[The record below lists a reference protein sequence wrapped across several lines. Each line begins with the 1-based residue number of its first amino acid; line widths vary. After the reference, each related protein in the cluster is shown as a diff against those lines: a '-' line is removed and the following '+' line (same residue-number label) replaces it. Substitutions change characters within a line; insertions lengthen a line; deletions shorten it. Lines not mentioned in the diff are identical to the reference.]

1 MLTMPAQLL
10 PAQSS
15 PWAIL
20 FIIVVVLALDGSLA
34 MIALALG
41 VLFVA
46 FKAGKMAYDAIDRLV
61 DWLIFTIFRLA
72 EDVLES
78 PPLDRVPFFQLVL
91 VGVKKAYDIVNG
103 AQKLIELAINLAAT
117 ALAAALML
125 LCGLALALV
134 NLAALGAVVYC
145 LK

>member
-1 MLTMPAQLL
+1 MLPMLVQLL

-20 FIIVVVLALDGSLA
+20 LIIVVVLALDGSLA

-46 FKAGKMAYDAIDRLV
+46 FRAGKAVYDALDKLV
-61 DWLIFTIFRLA
+61 EWLIFTVFRLA

-78 PPLDRVPFFQLVL
+78 PPLDKVPFFQLVL

-103 AQKLIELAINLAAT
+103 AQKLIELAINLAVT
-117 ALAAALML
+117 ALAVMLIL
-125 LCGLALALV
+125 LCGLALAMV
-134 NLAALGAVVYC
+134 NLAALGAIVYC